1 MNTRIVIL
9 DFDGT
14 LCDTRR
20 NIVLTLQMTME
31 QLGLSVCDEASCAA
45 TIGLT
50 LKDSFIKL
58 HPELNGEQAERCTK
72 VYRLIFNE
80 NKKKLVPQMFP
91 HVRETLALLHSR
103 GITLTIASSRSHES
117 LDVFVEEQKL
127 DEYVS
132 YVLGAEDTVHS
143 KPDPEPVL
151 KTLSELGFSAEECL
165 VVGDMP
171 YDILMGR
178 NALARTCGVS
188 YGNSCRKELLAS
200 GADLVID
207 DFGELADEKNCSYIR
222 ASK

>member
-1 MNTRIVIL
+1 MKTRIVIL

-20 NIVLTLQMTME
+20 NIVLTLRMTMAR
-31 QLGLSVCDEASCAA
+31 LGLSDCGEASCAA

-50 LKDSFIKL
+50 LKDAFIRL
-58 HPELNGEQAERCTK
+58 HPELSSEQADHCTE
-72 VYRLIFNE
+72 VYRVLFDE

-91 HVRETLALLHSR
+91 HVMQTLEQLHER
-103 GITLTIASSRSHES
+103 GITLTVASSRSHES
-117 LDVFVEEQKL
+117 LDVFVEELGL
-127 DEYVS
+127 DKYTG

-151 KTLSELGFSAEECL
+151 KTLSELGFSAGESL

-178 NALARTCGVS
+178 NAGARTCGVS
-188 YGNSCRKELLAS
+188 YGNSCREELLAS
-200 GADLVID
+200 GADFVID
-207 DFGELADEKNCSYIR
+207 DFAELAALVK
-222 ASK
+222 

>member
-50 LKDSFIKL
+50 LKDSFLRL
-58 HPELNGEQAERCTK
+58 HPELSGEQAEHCTE
-72 VYRLIFNE
+72 VYRVIFNE
-80 NKKKLVPQMFP
+80 NKKKLIPQMFP
-91 HVRETLALLHSR
+91 HVAETLAQLYSR

-127 DEYVS
+127 DEYVP
-132 YVLGAEDTVHS
+132 YVLGAEDTVRS

-151 KTLSELGFSAEECL
+151 KTLSELGYSAGECL

-178 NALARTCGVS
+178 NAGARTCGVS
-188 YGNSCRKELLAS
+188 YGNSCREELLAS

-207 DFGELADEKNCSYIR
+207 DFAELAEMVK
-222 ASK
+222 